1 MPVQNILEVFLT
13 TIPSAKNALRE
24 SVWTHCDLFS
34 GASNPSRIT
43 FHSLN
48 CKSKMST
55 KSSDKQSTEPMWKVQ
70 TQKELLGAMAF
81 QELELHSID
90 DVEFDGIKNAIPEI
104 THELRYGCLTFIFYQ
119 IFYDR
124 MDLRLFYFHLTIY
137 NLYSVKLGKCCICF
151 ECYIYSP

>member
-1 MPVQNILEVFLT
+1 MHSGKVSEH
-13 TIPSAKNALRE
+13 S
-24 SVWTHCDLFS
+24 DLFS

-119 IFYDR
+119 KDF
-124 MDLRLFYFHLTIY
+124 LW
-137 NLYSVKLGKCCICF
+137 
-151 ECYIYSP
+151 